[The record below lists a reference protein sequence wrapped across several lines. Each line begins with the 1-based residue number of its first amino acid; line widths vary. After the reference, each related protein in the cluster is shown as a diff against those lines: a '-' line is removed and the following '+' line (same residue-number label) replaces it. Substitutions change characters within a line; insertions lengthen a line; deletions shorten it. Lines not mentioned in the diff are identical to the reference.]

1 MHHFLL
7 SCPRVAPL
15 VLLRCAARYTVR
27 TFSIRRN
34 EKIAAHVTI
43 RGERAAKILELGL
56 KVKEYELK
64 SKNFSMTG
72 TSRRIF
78 LRVDRWG
85 VARVSVCVCGNIH
98 VTFDAGRWRG
108 P

>member
-1 MHHFLL
+1 M
-7 SCPRVAPL
+7 
-15 VLLRCAARYTVR
+15 R

-72 TSRRIF
+72 TSRRFFFYVMIG
-78 LRVDRWG
+78 G
-85 VARVSVCVCGNIH
+85 VLLACRSVFAA
-98 VTFDAGRWRG
+98 TSS
-108 P
+108 